1 NNTVE
6 YYPLPAFIT
15 TGEVGLLTARL
26 FSSDGLLI
34 QDEQTAN
41 WGEPAPAQKTLAS
54 TDSPRIH
61 LVNTNNG
68 VLTDLGYMKISYT
81 TQAGNGT
88 YDSKY
93 NTGTYGWRKTYAHFY
108 LDKVPADFKVSGG
121 TNLQNYKVRVL
132 TSHMTMVSTLLAQA
146 ATFDVLEYVEESV
159 GGRYLPHSYKVVWE
173 GYATTVTNN
182 WGEGL
187 YLIIGMD

>member
-1 NNTVE
+1 
-6 YYPLPAFIT
+6 
-15 TGEVGLLTARL
+15 
-26 FSSDGLLI
+26 

-121 TNLQNYKVRVL
+121 T
-132 TSHMTMVSTLLAQA
+132 
-146 ATFDVLEYVEESV
+146 
-159 GGRYLPHSYKVVWE
+159 
-173 GYATTVTNN
+173 
-182 WGEGL
+182 
-187 YLIIGMD
+187 